1 MKTIDVIIY
10 TSNVH
15 IHDYGSLFF
24 VVNRYSRVFYTRL
37 QSEFVFKWL
46 TAYYCR
52 LGRGGY
58 LFLRFYAT
66 NEFLTSTQ
74 TGSKFQL
81 QHEMS
86 QKRLGEDDKSSFQCR
101 RIVIWVTWQHDVTI
115 KKNFTSG
122 KRCWFELSTAEDIHQ
137 TYLPGSNN
145 FPIVFKI
152 FLVQTNIRS

>member
-1 MKTIDVIIY
+1 MLRQLFMYFCKLQYFAESWKQLMLSFTRQMFTYMIMVAY
-10 TSNVH
+10 
-15 IHDYGSLFF
+15 FF

-74 TGSKFQL
+74 TGSKFQW

-86 QKRLGEDDKSSFQCR
+86 QKRLGKDDESSFQRR
-101 RIVIWVTWQHDVTI
+101 RIVTWVTWQHDVTI
-115 KKNFTSG
+115 KTG
-122 KRCWFELSTAEDIHQ
+122 YQ
-137 TYLPGSNN
+137 M
-145 FPIVFKI
+145 
-152 FLVQTNIRS
+152 NIGNI